1 MLSEIP
7 INWGYNNDDLFKH
20 IIFGGGACKLGAYLS
35 IMCVC
40 VYIYIYMYNP
50 QTCSKRG
57 SLKGIIMINQW
68 IARTLLYG
76 NDSKQN
82 TGLI

>member
-7 INWGYNNDDLFKH
+7 INWGYNNDELFKH
-20 IIFGGGACKLGAYLS
+20 IIFGGVPVNWVHIYLS
-35 IMCVC
+35 CVY
-40 VYIYIYMYNP
+40 VYIYIHMYNP

-82 TGLI
+82 IGLI